1 MEKNQGKILVGL
13 FLATVF
19 SAISQASFADMGLNQ
34 QVLDKVDGK
43 YGANLNSVTGA
54 TINTN
59 GNYANITNTQTNSVL
74 NWNTLNTAPGQTLNY
89 VMTAGQTSL
98 NKVVTPQLSTFAGNL
113 TSTGGRVIISNPMG
127 IIFENGSY
135 TNVNALTLTTHDAQ
149 IVDGKVV
156 LQSAN
161 IVGSQGVRIGGV
173 GASSKAAVMRV
184 ADDLNIVSNNI
195 KIDNADIFVNN
206 ANLVTADGIT
216 FVDKE
221 MTITDAKNSN
231 ATMLKDSNSEDIG
244 SIHVKDS
251 IITVKDENSGRI
263 FIASKGDVAGVKVEK
278 SVVEGKVQ
286 LDVDGN
292 ANMSVIGN
300 ADIVDSVVANNLNV
314 ETVNDTITLD
324 NSNSYYDLTN
334 YVYTLHDYLTTKFGP
349 SYTKS
354 NTKKYLMALAKDKN
368 SSITNMANSVVN
380 YYYDNAPTTVCGEMK
395 VAYDY
400 LTHTSYTGN
409 GNVTVKNTNV
419 GQNLNA
425 TGATVTLA
433 DIIAYQYTANAVGTN
448 GVSSLK
454 VEKLNKTNET
464 QRYSFD
470 GTYDSLNR
478 MLTGNFDTKEPLIKN
493 KTVYIDKNE
502 YNEKLGAIDAG
513 NLVTSNITTTR
524 PIIDINKNNN
534 AAVDT
539 NANGYAAVDNTDDS
553 NEYGSD
559 QDKRLYGDEVNSR
572 FARQF
577 SPRGFA
583 ANDDEIKARKA
594 KVKSTAKSGN
604 NNSII
609 LNDNFIAE

>member
-1 MEKNQGKILVGL
+1 MEKNQGKLIVGL

-54 TINTN
+54 TIDTN
-59 GNYANITNTQTNSVL
+59 GNYANIKNTQTNSVL
-74 NWNTLNTAPGQTLNY
+74 NWNSLNTAPGQTLNY
-89 VMTAGQTSL
+89 VMTSGQTSL
-98 NKVVTPQLSTFAGNL
+98 NKVVTPQLSSFAGNL

-149 IVDGKVV
+149 IVDGK
-156 LQSAN
+156 LILKSAN
-161 IVGSQGVRIGGV
+161 IIESQGIRIGGV
-173 GASSKAAVMRV
+173 GESSKAAVMRV

-195 KIDNADIFVNN
+195 RIDNADIFVNN
-206 ANLVTADGIT
+206 ANLVTSDGIT

-221 MTITDAKNSN
+221 MTITDSTNAN
-231 ATMLKDSNSEDIG
+231 ATMLKDSNNEDIG
-244 SIHVKDS
+244 TIHVKDS
-251 IITVKDENSGRI
+251 IITVKDEQTGRI

-300 ADIVDSVVANNLNV
+300 ADIVDSVVTNNLNV

-334 YVYTLHDYLTTKFGP
+334 YVYTLHDYLTAKFGP

-368 SSITNMANSVVN
+368 SSIKNMANSVVN

-400 LTHTSYTGN
+400 STHTSFTGN
-409 GNVTVKNTNV
+409 GNVSVSNTVV
-419 GQNLNA
+419 GKDLTAQ
-425 TGATVTLA
+425 GATVTLA
-433 DIIAYQYTANAVGTN
+433 DIVAYQYAANAVGTN

-502 YNEKLGAIDAG
+502 YMEKLGAIDAG
-513 NLVTSNITTTR
+513 NVNISNVITTK
-524 PIIDINKNNN
+524 PIVTPDNNN
-534 AAVDT
+534 ATID
-539 NANGYAAVDNTDDS
+539 NADAS

-559 QDKRLYGDEVNSR
+559 HDKRLYGDEVNAR
-572 FARQF
+572 FTRQF

-594 KVKSTAKSGN
+594 KVKSTARSGN